1 MHNIYFKNY
10 SASYFKDK
18 NEVLKC
24 INLEIKKGQMIAFIG
39 KSGAGKTTIFNAL
52 LKQLQTKSGHLCI
65 NNKDIDRIKKKEWK
79 KIIKKVGYLSQET
92 NLIEHLNVY
101 ENILHFYPKYKNKFF
116 SFFHILTRN
125 QKKEIYQILENLGI
139 LDKIYTRI
147 SDLSGGQKQRVE
159 IAKLLL
165 KEVDI
170 ILADE
175 PTSSLDIKTAKEIM
189 SILEQ
194 INKNYQ
200 TTILINIHDLNMIQS
215 FFNKYCFIKEGK
227 LIESGNPKTLTQ
239 KEIEDLYK

>member
-1 MHNIYFKNY
+1 MQNIHFKNY

-18 NEVLKC
+18 NAVLKD
-24 INLEIKKGQMIAFIG
+24 ISLDIKKGQMIAFIG

-52 LKQLQTKSGHLCI
+52 LKQLETKSGHLCI
-65 NNKDIDRIKKKEWK
+65 NNKNIDKIKKREWK
-79 KIIKKVGYLSQET
+79 KIIQKVGYLSQET

-116 SFFHILTRN
+116 SFFHILTKK
-125 QKKEIYQILENLGI
+125 QKNEVFKILENLGI
-139 LDKIYTRI
+139 LDKIYTRV

-175 PTSSLDIKTAKEIM
+175 PTSSLDIKTSKEIM
-189 SILEQ
+189 GLLDE
-194 INKNYQ
+194 INKKYQ
-200 TTILINIHDLNMIQS
+200 TTILINIHDLNIMQS
-215 FFNKYCFIKEGK
+215 FFNKYCFIKDGC
-227 LIESGNPKTLTQ
+227 LIKSGNPKNLSQ